1 MKYLICNT
9 LPDSSYSLL
18 SLGFTGGMT
27 GATAYASG
35 QPGTF
40 VFNNVAYN
48 ISTGTYSKLIIN
60 PAGYEPLR
68 SGGIVPAAYGI
79 NQNSTSTSVFGAPAS
94 FGGGLVPT
102 TLKASS
108 PLLGIS
114 RTYNIIQQGL
124 TANVS
129 CYNYTNPADLYPVE
143 IGTDNVTTS
152 ADIDGVPWSNVIGTV
167 PTIACI
173 PGMKYSSD
181 IIWIH

>member
-1 MKYLICNT
+1 M
-9 LPDSSYSLL
+9 
-18 SLGFTGGMT
+18 
-27 GATAYASG
+27 A
-35 QPGTF
+35 
-40 VFNNVAYN
+40 
-48 ISTGTYSKLIIN
+48 
-60 PAGYEPLR
+60 
-68 SGGIVPAAYGI
+68 SGGILPAAYGI
-79 NQNSTSTSVFGAPAS
+79 NKNIASTSAFGAPAS
-94 FGGGLVPT
+94 FSGGSVPT
-102 TLKASS
+102 NLIASF
-108 PLLGIS
+108 PLVGIS
-114 RTYNIIQQGL
+114 STYEITQQGL